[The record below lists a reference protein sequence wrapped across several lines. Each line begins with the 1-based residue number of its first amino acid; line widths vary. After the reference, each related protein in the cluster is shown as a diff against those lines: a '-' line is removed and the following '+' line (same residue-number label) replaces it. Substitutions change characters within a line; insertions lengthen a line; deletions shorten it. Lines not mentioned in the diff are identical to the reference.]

1 MARAGGARMIV
12 QTEFTPQTLAAQVE
26 AIAGDPQALANAAER
41 ALSVGRPHA
50 TRDLA
55 DLVERIANRLS
66 PLEVGPA
73 VTRPT
78 PTTFAVGAP
87 A

>member
-1 MARAGGARMIV
+1 MARAGGARMIE
-12 QTEFTPQTLAAQVE
+12 QAEFTPEVLAAQIE
-26 AIAGDPQALANAAER
+26 AIAGEPQALANAAER

-55 DLVERIANRLS
+55 DLIERIAGGIM
-66 PLEVGPA
+66 PAMVGRVGKAKPA
-73 VTRPT
+73 PNGIAGV
-78 PTTFAVGAP
+78 P